1 MKTTRLSETRSS
13 QRSERFTVS
22 LPRHLYETGE
32 EIRARYGWNR
42 SEFVAY
48 LYERF
53 LEEVERE
60 DRVARYAAAYGQLPE
75 TEGEKALTE
84 LSMDVLASEAP

>member
-1 MKTTRLSETRSS
+1 MKHAHFSETRSS
-13 QRSERFTVS
+13 RHAERFTVS

-32 EIRARYGWNR
+32 EIRTRRGWNR

-53 LEEVERE
+53 LEDIERE
-60 DRVARYAAAYGQLPE
+60 DRLARYAAAYGQMPE
-75 TEGEKALTE
+75 TESEKALTE